1 MDCSP
6 PDSFVHRILQARI
19 LEWVAISSSWGSSRL
34 GDKTYISCISC
45 IGRQILYHLATWEA
59 WKVLIG
65 KSKWRHPTIWEKNC
79 TLFGKKLRYFWW
91 ETLSFFFFFFLYN
104 SLAETEYL
112 TSRYQRAMNSEE
124 PSINQTIK
132 SDVLSSIPSSSESD
146 ICMAMDKQSSK

>member
-1 MDCSP
+1 MEASYNLGEKLY
-6 PDSFVHRILQARI
+6 SFWQV
-19 LEWVAISSSWGSSRL
+19 
-34 GDKTYISCISC
+34 T
-45 IGRQILYHLATWEA
+45 
-59 WKVLIG
+59 
-65 KSKWRHPTIWEKNC
+65 
-79 TLFGKKLRYFWW
+79 TLFLIRN
-91 ETLSFFFFFFLYN
+91 SFFLFFLYK